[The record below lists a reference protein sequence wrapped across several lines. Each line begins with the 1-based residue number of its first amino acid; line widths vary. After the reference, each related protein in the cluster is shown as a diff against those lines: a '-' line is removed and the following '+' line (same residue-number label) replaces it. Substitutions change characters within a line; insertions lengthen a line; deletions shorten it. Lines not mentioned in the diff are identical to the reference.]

1 MGSTYQSCRTRRW
14 GVPQGSILSPAVFNI
29 KTKTNIKTKSSNI
42 GKAVFTET
50 APGLLR
56 VLPCMHTGQ
65 FMQRAMKLVCVNNA
79 RNWVLEN
86 RFKYFTSKTVLNILL
101 QRQYAYTF
109 NSSV

>member
-1 MGSTYQSCRTRRW
+1 M

-29 KTKTNIKTKSSNI
+29 KTKTNIKTESSNV

-56 VLPCMHTGQ
+56 VLPFVHTGQ
-65 FMQRAMKLVCVNNA
+65 FMQRAMQLVCVNNA

-86 RFKYFTSKTVLNILL
+86 RFKYFTSKTVCIHF
-101 QRQYAYTF
+101 QQQCIDFPRPDIIWERSRPY
-109 NSSV
+109 